1 MDGWKNERLTETH
14 DNMELQ
20 LMDWVLFSYDYV
32 VAARRLQFK
41 YTEWPGILSWKRVE
55 STEIEVD

>member
-32 VAARRLQFK
+32 VAAETF
-41 YTEWPGILSWKRVE
+41 TI
-55 STEIEVD
+55 